1 MSRILKKALLVFLLG
16 WVPLQASAF
25 PLLAL
30 LCERDSSGMYG
41 NAAVHAHHGHAGD
54 HPAHDHR
61 GDGGDDDSS
70 PAPLHNCCHNLTS
83 AAVPAVAAASAPPA
97 SGIEP
102 TPLFH
107 LSSFSPDQPKR
118 PPLAA

>member
-1 MSRILKKALLVFLLG
+1 MTRVLKKALLVLLLG
-16 WVPLQASAF
+16 WLPLQASAL
-25 PLLAL
+25 PLIAL
-30 LCERDSSGMYG
+30 LCEHDSSGM
-41 NAAVHAHHGHAGD
+41 HGHAAAQSQHG
-54 HPAHDHR
+54 HGEHSGHEHH
-61 GDGGDDDSS
+61 GDGGDDGS
-70 PAPLHNCCHNLTS
+70 PPVQPHSCCHNLSS
-83 AAVPAVAAASAPPA
+83 AAVPAVTAAPAPSA

>member
-1 MSRILKKALLVFLLG
+1 MSRILKKTLLVFLLG

-25 PLLAL
+25 PLITL
-30 LCERDSSGMYG
+30 LCERDASGMHG
-41 NAAVHAHHGHAGD
+41 HAAVHVHHGHTGD
-54 HPAHDHR
+54 HAGHDNH
-61 GDGGDDDSS
+61 GDGDDGSS
-70 PAPLHNCCHNLTS
+70 PVPFHNCCHNLTS
-83 AAVPAVAAASAPPA
+83 AAVPAVTAASAPPA

>member
-1 MSRILKKALLVFLLG
+1 MSRLFKKALLVFLLG

-30 LCERDSSGMYG
+30 LCEHESSGMHG
-41 NAAVHAHHGHAGD
+41 HAAVHAHHGPAGD
-54 HPAHDHR
+54 HSAHDHH
-61 GDGGDDDSS
+61 GDSGDDGSS
-70 PAPLHNCCHNLTS
+70 PPSPHSCCHNLTS
-83 AAVPAVAAASAPPA
+83 AAVPAVTPASAAPA

>member
-1 MSRILKKALLVFLLG
+1 MKRVINKLLLAFLLG
-16 WVPLQASAF
+16 WLPLQASAF
-25 PLLAL
+25 PVIAW
-30 LCERDSSGMYG
+30 LCERDPAGMHG
-41 NAAVHAHHGHAGD
+41 HAAVHAHHGPAGD
-54 HPAHDHR
+54 HSGHDHH
-61 GDGGDDDSS
+61 GDSGDDGS
-70 PAPLHNCCHNLTS
+70 PPPPHSCCHNLTS
-83 AAVPAVAAASAPPA
+83 AAVSAVTAASAPPA

>member
-1 MSRILKKALLVFLLG
+1 MTRILKTAFLVFLLG
-16 WVPLQASAF
+16 WLPLQASAF
-25 PLLAL
+25 PLIAL
-30 LCERDSSGMYG
+30 LCERDPSGMHG
-41 NAAVHAHHGHAGD
+41 HAAVHAHHGHAGEHSGND
-54 HPAHDHR
+54 HH
-61 GDGGDDDSS
+61 GDSGDDGSS
-70 PAPLHNCCHNLTS
+70 PPPPHSCCHNLTS
-83 AAVPAVAAASAPPA
+83 AAVPAVTAASAPPA